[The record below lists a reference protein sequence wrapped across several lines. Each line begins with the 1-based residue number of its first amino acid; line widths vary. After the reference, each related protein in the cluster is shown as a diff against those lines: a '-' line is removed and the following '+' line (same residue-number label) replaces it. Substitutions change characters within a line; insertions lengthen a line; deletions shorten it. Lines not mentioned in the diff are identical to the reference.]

1 LSSTERPL
9 RADARR
15 NRTRLLEVAD
25 RVFTE
30 RGVGVPTEEVARAAG
45 VGIGTLF
52 RHFPTK
58 EALLEA
64 VLTVRLTRLAD
75 EAESLAAAADPGA
88 ALDGFLRLVVGH
100 AAVKNAYGDAL
111 AAGGN
116 DLSAIKAEVGG
127 RLRAALAVLLQRAQA
142 AAAVRPELTPPDL
155 MALLVGASRAV
166 EHTGDAAARDRVLGV
181 VLAGLR
187 PEDTRPEGA
196 GRPGPGQP
204 VG

>member
-1 LSSTERPL
+1 MSRPL

-15 NRTRLLEVAD
+15 NRARLLEAAD

-30 RGVGVPTEEVARAAG
+30 HGVGASTEQVARAAE

-64 VLTVRLTRLAD
+64 VLTERLTRLAE
-75 EAESLAAAADPGA
+75 EAEALAAAADPGA
-88 ALDGFLRLVVGH
+88 ALDGFVLLVVGH
-100 AAVKNAYGDAL
+100 ARVKNAYGDAL

-127 RLRAALAVLLQRAQA
+127 RLRAALATLLRRAQDAGA
-142 AAAVRPELTPPDL
+142 ARPELRPADL
-155 MALLVGASRAV
+155 MALLVGVSRAV
-166 EHTGDAAARDRVLGV
+166 EHTADAAARDRVLGV

-187 PEDTRPEGA
+187 PD
-196 GRPGPGQP
+196 
-204 VG
+204 